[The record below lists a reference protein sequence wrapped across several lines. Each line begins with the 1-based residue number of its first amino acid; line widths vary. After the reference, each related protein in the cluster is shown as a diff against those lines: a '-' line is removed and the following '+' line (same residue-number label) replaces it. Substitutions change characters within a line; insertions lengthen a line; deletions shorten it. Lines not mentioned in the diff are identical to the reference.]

1 MPKNIVIL
9 FDGTSNEISRDRTNI
24 LRLFG
29 VLKRDEEQIV
39 YYDPGVGTFGAAD
52 SWSNAYR
59 KTVEIW
65 GLATGWGIDQNVKE
79 AYRFIVENYR
89 HNPVDA
95 EGHTPDH
102 DRLYI
107 FGFSRGAYTARVL
120 AGFIHA
126 LGLMNPYHLN
136 LVDYAYRAY
145 KGIPKAEQ
153 HRGGGDF
160 SAKLHK
166 APSAFEAMRLYERTL
181 QTFRPPIKLLGLF
194 DTVSSVIEAG
204 KWAPQLETLPFTNK
218 NPSVGIVRQAFA
230 IDERRTMFTPL
241 PWTPGQEY
249 WGGPFRPA
257 TSAPPQDLKQVW
269 FAGVHGDVGGGYP
282 EAESRQIKIP
292 LVWMI
297 QETKPC
303 GLHYDDDAV
312 DQVVLGKDP
321 SKPYV
326 QPGIGAAL
334 HDAMNWAWRLLEYVP
349 RRTPI
354 TSWRKRGDTTGIY
367 LPMADHRFIPDGALI
382 HQSVVDRLD
391 ENYVGDPYK
400 PPNLPEQYEVEPY

>member
-29 VLKRDEEQIV
+29 VLKRDDEQIV

-59 KTVEIW
+59 KTIEIW

-79 AYRFIVENYR
+79 AYRFIVENYQR
-89 HNPVDA
+89 GAADA
-95 EGHTPDH
+95 EGHFPDH

-126 LGLMNPYHLN
+126 LGLMSPYHLN
-136 LVDYAYRAY
+136 LVDYAYSAY
-145 KGIPKAEQ
+145 KGIPKSDV
-153 HRGGGDF
+153 HRGGADHE
-160 SAKLHK
+160 AKLHT
-166 APSAFEAMRLYERTL
+166 APSAFEAMRLYEKTL
-181 QTFRPPIKLLGLF
+181 QTFRPAIKLLGLF

-218 NPSVGIVRQAFA
+218 NPSVEIIRHALA
-230 IDERRTMFTPL
+230 IDERRTMFNPL
-241 PWTPGQEY
+241 PWTPEQPY
-249 WGGPFRPA
+249 WGGPFRP
-257 TSAPPQDLKQVW
+257 SKPAPLQDLKQVW

-282 EAESRQIKIP
+282 EEQSRQIKIP

-297 QETKPC
+297 RETTPT
-303 GLHYDDDAV
+303 GLAYQNAAV
-312 DQVVLGKDP
+312 DQVVLGLDLT
-321 SKPYV
+321 KPYV
-326 QPGIGAAL
+326 RPGIDTPL
-334 HDAMNWAWRLLEYVP
+334 HDSMNWAWRLLEYVP
-349 RRTPI
+349 RRVPV
-354 TSWRKRGDTTGIY
+354 TSWRRRGNTTGIY
-367 LPMADHRFIPDGALI
+367 LPLADRRLIPDGALI
-382 HQSVVDRLD
+382 HQSVLDRMAAD
-391 ENYVGDPYK
+391 GSYA
-400 PPNLPEQYEVEPY
+400 PPNLPVAHAVET